1 MLMNNSDWDK
11 EYISGGFRD
20 KWDIPYPSQELV
32 AFVATINFPKET
44 VALDIGCGAGREAV
58 FLAQQGLNTIGVDLS
73 AEALKIAAERAIE
86 AGVHV
91 DWRQGNALN
100 LPVEDHSVDF
110 INDRGT
116 FHVIVEDDR
125 DQFAQEIARILKPD
139 GMMLLRGCR
148 EPKEGGDHV
157 AVTEQAINRYFS
169 KYFDRGKVLPIQ
181 MVDFSREG
189 MDGNIVI
196 LKKSK

>member
-1 MLMNNSDWDK
+1 MNNSDWDK